1 MNTTDALPVLATLA
15 LPPALLEAARAKGL
29 ELLGPL
35 HQTDPAAFA
44 TRADGIAA
52 VLASA
57 DAVVDAALMDQLP
70 NLRLVSVIG
79 VGYDGVDVAAARTRG
94 VAVTH
99 TPGVLD
105 DDVADLALGLM
116 LAVAR
121 QIPAADRFVREGR
134 WPQGPMPVARRLSG
148 ARCGLVGMGRIGQ
161 AIAQR
166 AAAFQM
172 EIAYTARG
180 PKSDLPYAFVPDVR
194 ALAGRSD
201 VLVVVTPGGAATR
214 HLIGADVLRALGPQG
229 VLVNVARGSV
239 VDEAALIEALEQGL
253 IAGAGLD
260 VFEDEPH
267 VPERL
272 RALPNAVLT
281 PHVGSAT
288 AQTRQAMAG
297 LALGNLVALRQGL
310 PLLTPVPEC
319 RAGAAVC

>member
-1 MNTTDALPVLATLA
+1 
-15 LPPALLEAARAKGL
+15 
-29 ELLGPL
+29 
-35 HQTDPAAFA
+35 
-44 TRADGIAA
+44 
-52 VLASA
+52 
-57 DAVVDAALMDQLP
+57 
-70 NLRLVSVIG
+70 
-79 VGYDGVDVAAARTRG
+79 
-94 VAVTH
+94 
-99 TPGVLD
+99 
-105 DDVADLALGLM
+105 
-116 LAVAR
+116 
-121 QIPAADRFVREGR
+121 
-134 WPQGPMPVARRLSG
+134 
-148 ARCGLVGMGRIGQ
+148 
-161 AIAQR
+161 
-166 AAAFQM
+166 M